1 MAASF
6 FVDAIMKRIVLAI
19 LLALLCSHVFTQ
31 PAAGAD
37 TAYPSKMIRIVNPF
51 SAGGPTDVLARLL
64 ADQLGERWHQTV
76 IVESKTGAGGNIAME
91 FTAKAPADG
100 HTLVVAPTG
109 PLVINQ
115 YVFPNLRYDPFR
127 DFAPVSLLVSID
139 NVLVIDP
146 KLPAANLKE
155 FIAYAKENP
164 GKIGYGTPGTGSQ
177 NHLAGEMFALDAGV
191 RIFHVPY
198 KGTPD
203 ALTAIMGGQIGMML
217 GQISAVTALVE
228 SGRLRAIGIAS
239 KARSPLL
246 PNVPTLDE
254 QGLKGFESASI
265 YALMAPAGTPKP
277 VIARIAEE
285 VARTFKSPA
294 VRKKLA
300 AMGMDVVANT
310 PEQLGELM
318 RVEAARYEKIT
329 KAAKIRAD

>member
-1 MAASF
+1 
-6 FVDAIMKRIVLAI
+6 MKRIVLAM
-19 LLALLCSHVFTQ
+19 LLALPCSHLFAQ
-31 PAAGAD
+31 PAAGAA

-64 ADQLGERWHQTV
+64 ADQFGERWHQTV

-127 DFAPVSLLVSID
+127 DFAPISLLVSID

-217 GQISAVTALVE
+217 GQISAVTALVDA
-228 SGRLRAIGIAS
+228 GRLRAIGIAS

-246 PNVPTLDE
+246 PNVPTVAE
-254 QGLKGFESASI
+254 SGLPGYEFVTW
-265 YALMAPAGTPKP
+265 MGMFAPLNTPKEI
-277 VIARIAEE
+277 IARVNAEL
-285 VARTFKSPA
+285 ARA
-294 VRKKLA
+294 LA
-300 AMGMDVVANT
+300 APDLRERLAAQGVEIKTST
-310 PEQLGELM
+310 PEEL
-318 RVEAARYEKIT
+318 AALT
-329 KAAKIRAD
+329 KSRLAQMAKIINDAGIHIE